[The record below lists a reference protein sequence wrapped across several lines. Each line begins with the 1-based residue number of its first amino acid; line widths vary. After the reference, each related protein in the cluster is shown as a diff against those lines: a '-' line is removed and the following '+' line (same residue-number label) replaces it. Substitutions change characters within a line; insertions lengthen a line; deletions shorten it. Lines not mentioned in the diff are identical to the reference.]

1 MSAGRARGREEI
13 RLGEKPVEFEIGG
26 GRLKSIQS
34 AQHELFLK
42 QAIAFFTAALMLHY
56 QTIIKV
62 KKKIIYFLKRDV

>member
-1 MSAGRARGREEI
+1 
-13 RLGEKPVEFEIGG
+13 VEFEIGG

-56 QTIIKV
+56 QTVTEV
-62 KKKIIYFLKRDV
+62 KKRIIYFLKRDV